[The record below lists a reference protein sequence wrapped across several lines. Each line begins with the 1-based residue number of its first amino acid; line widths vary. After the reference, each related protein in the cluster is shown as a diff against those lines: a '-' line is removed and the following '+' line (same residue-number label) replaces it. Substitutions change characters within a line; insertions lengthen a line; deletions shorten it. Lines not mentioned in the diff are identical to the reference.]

1 MKKFFSIILVMM
13 LIFTFVGGLTTA
25 FADGYYGSNNY
36 YNNYFYAYQYR
47 WSGIVIC
54 TNISIRESPSTSAKR
69 YGQLHNGDVVTIVGE
84 NNGWYTIL
92 LSSTGLKDIPLDEGA
107 VGFAKSSLIKSNP
120 GWIVLTQYTNVY
132 DDPWWTGN
140 SNGEFVSGTPLLV
153 KSENEYFY
161 CVQTKGSTAGSSF
174 IRKSD
179 VGRYSPVEGEPGYAV
194 VVDGPVDVWTY
205 YGESYVLGQLKTQD
219 IVQVVEWGPESSH
232 IYYKLSDNQ
241 FVDAWVSSLK
251 LQPIIN

>member
-1 MKKFFSIILVMM
+1 MKKVFSVILALM
-13 LIFTFVGGLTTA
+13 LLFTITTA

-36 YNNYFYAYQYR
+36 YNNYYYAYQYR

-54 TNISIRESPSTSAKR
+54 TNISIREAPNTSAKR

-107 VGFAKSSLIKSNP
+107 VGYAKSSLIKSNP
-120 GWIVLTQYTNVY
+120 GWIVLTKYTYVY

-140 SNGEFVSGTPLLV
+140 QNGEFPAGTALLV
-153 KSENEYFY
+153 KSENDQFY
-161 CVQTKGSTAGSSF
+161 CVQTKNGAAGSSF
-174 IRKSD
+174 IRKGD

-219 IVQVVEWGPESSH
+219 IVQVVDWGSDMSH
-232 IYYKLSDNQ
+232 IYYKVSDNQ
-241 FVDAWVSSLK
+241 FVDAFVSSLK